1 MITRQE
7 YENAV
12 EVIAQ
17 YREQRSGEKSKEIIE
32 KNNPKVFE
40 IIKELNK
47 LGYENTREGKVF
59 RWYDYYVLDFAK
71 YDIALQLRFNK
82 KEIIFN
88 LCFDNDSSPNRL
100 NIIYL
105 STIGNLELTI
115 KEIEK
120 VIERINRQWQE
131 LEPLME
137 KYDIKK
143 FDIKEFKG

>member
-17 YREQRSGEKSKEIIE
+17 YREQQSGEKSKEIIE

-47 LGYENTREGKVF
+47 LGYKNTREGKVF
-59 RWYDYYVLDFAK
+59 RWYEYYVLDFVK
-71 YDIALQLRFNK
+71 NNIVLQLLFNK
-82 KEIIFN
+82 KEINFN
-88 LCFDNDSSPNRL
+88 LWFDNGNVLSEDRL
-100 NIIYL
+100 DVIYL
-105 STIGNLELTI
+105 CTIENLELTI
-115 KEIEK
+115 EDIKK
-120 VIERINRQWQE
+120 VIERINRQWKE

-137 KYDIKK
+137 KYDIKRY
-143 FDIKEFKG
+143 EEE

>member
-1 MITRQE
+1 MITKQE
-7 YENAV
+7 YENAQK
-12 EVIAQ
+12 VIAQ
-17 YREQRSGEKSKEIIE
+17 YNEEQTEKKSKEIIE

-47 LGYENTREGKVF
+47 LGYANDREGQILS

-71 YDIALQLRFNK
+71 YDIALQLHFNK

-100 NIIYL
+100 EIIYL
-105 STIGNLELTI
+105 CTIENLELTI

-120 VIERINRQWQE
+120 EIDRINCQWEE
-131 LEPLME
+131 LEPIMK
-137 KYDIKK
+137 KYDIKRY
-143 FDIKEFKG
+143 KEE

>member
-1 MITRQE
+1 MITKQE

-12 EVIAQ
+12 KLIEQ
-17 YREQRSGEKSKEIIE
+17 YREQQDGKKSKEIIE

-47 LGYENTREGKVF
+47 LEYENAREGKVF
-59 RWYDYYVLDFAK
+59 RWYDYYVLDFVK
-71 YDIALQLRFNK
+71 DDIFLQLRFNK

-88 LCFDNDSSPNRL
+88 LCLDNDISPNRI

-120 VIERINRQWQE
+120 AIDRINCQWQE
-131 LEPLME
+131 LEPIMK
-137 KYDIKK
+137 KYDIKRY
-143 FDIKEFKG
+143 EEE